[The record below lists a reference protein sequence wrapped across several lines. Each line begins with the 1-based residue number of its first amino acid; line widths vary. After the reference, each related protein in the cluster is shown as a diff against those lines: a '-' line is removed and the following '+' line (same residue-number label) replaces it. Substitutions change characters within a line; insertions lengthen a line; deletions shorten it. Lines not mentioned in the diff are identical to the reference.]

1 MSRHRHIRRHP
12 TSDDD
17 DWDDDIGRSPPG
29 GLALSASPDT
39 AALYMWGA
47 SRPTVSAVAIP
58 DDHAAVAQEQ
68 SLSDHVAEEAAVSEV
83 TAALDGAGFSD
94 ARIRRALADAG
105 GSVEAAIATL
115 CEVGVTDT
123 AVAGDGREAGA
134 DGDAGGLTLPQP
146 GVAKA
151 GKLTLPPPGGA
162 KGGGGLTLPA
172 PGGRGAGLV
181 LPRPGGPRLS
191 LPHPAASRD
200 ARDRGADTIATAR
213 GGLSR
218 LLLESEDEDGGGVD
232 NQDLNDVCDGD
243 GNGDVDDDAPMP
255 TMFVMSPMASKP
267 APAPAM
273 PPPLSSLSAVAP
285 PPRPVATAAPTGSR
299 PRKSQAGAAG
309 TAAGS
314 SGVTTP
320 QRPKKAQA
328 AVDVA
333 PLPTT
338 TTLPVLLTGHVDAGK
353 STLIGALLRAVHPP
367 PPSHRAPP
375 PATWETD
382 TDAVEQTRG
391 VTIDLAA
398 RSVTSPHPPA
408 HRTYV
413 FIDSPGHVDF
423 VPAVIAAAAAAVVA
437 VVVVDAGPGAA
448 EAGLGGGGVDEQL
461 LLARAAG
468 VRRLVVAVNKMDAVD
483 WDGRRWAEVVAS
495 VGVAA
500 KRVGYRPAEVTYV
513 PVAAGAGG
521 GVNLVSADR
530 SALPSWYDGGS
541 LLNALDA
548 LPPFE
553 ELLSTVG
560 GRGPPKASPLTIG
573 VSPHKV
579 PTRLLLLDATR
590 TPGAITVTGSLLS
603 GTLTAGDT
611 LTASPTPTVV
621 KVRGVEPA
629 LAFAGIHS
637 VVTGGGGG
645 GDGGGGGGGDAEGG
659 GGGTDA
665 AAAVAPGLGP
675 GTVLC
680 DPSAVLRGSLR
691 LRVRLLIPVGTGT
704 MLPGERVVAYVGG
717 WGVEAVMESFVE
729 LLGGSASA
737 PRAAVTTGATVAPV
751 ASSQPGGVAKPRRP
765 RTLRGGDR
773 AVVVVRAARR
783 VPAEVG
789 GRLGRVVLRGRYG
802 TVGVGVVERLL
813 RDVQRARGGGGKEGG
828 V

>member
-1 MSRHRHIRRHP
+1 M
-12 TSDDD
+12 
-17 DWDDDIGRSPPG
+17 
-29 GLALSASPDT
+29 
-39 AALYMWGA
+39 
-47 SRPTVSAVAIP
+47 
-58 DDHAAVAQEQ
+58 
-68 SLSDHVAEEAAVSEV
+68 
-83 TAALDGAGFSD
+83 
-94 ARIRRALADAG
+94 
-105 GSVEAAIATL
+105 
-115 CEVGVTDT
+115 
-123 AVAGDGREAGA
+123 
-134 DGDAGGLTLPQP
+134 
-146 GVAKA
+146 
-151 GKLTLPPPGGA
+151 
-162 KGGGGLTLPA
+162 
-172 PGGRGAGLV
+172 
-181 LPRPGGPRLS
+181 
-191 LPHPAASRD
+191 
-200 ARDRGADTIATAR
+200 
-213 GGLSR
+213 
-218 LLLESEDEDGGGVD
+218 LLGSEDEGAAGLDDKDANDVSDGDGGGD
-232 NQDLNDVCDGD
+232 SD
-243 GNGDVDDDAPMP
+243 GNDDAPMP
-255 TMFVMSPMASKP
+255 TMFVMSPLAAGP
-267 APAPAM
+267 APPPAV
-273 PPPLSSLSAVAP
+273 PPPVPPLSAGA
-285 PPRPVATAAPTGSR
+285 PPRPAGAAAPAGGR

-309 TAAGS
+309 TAVGS
-314 SGVTTP
+314 GAAATP

-328 AVDVA
+328 AVEAA
-333 PLPTT
+333 PLPTD

-398 RSVTSPHPPA
+398 RSVTSPHPPT

-413 FIDSPGHVDF
+413 FIDSPGHADF

-468 VRRLVVAVNKMDAVD
+468 VRRLVVAVNKMDAVG
-483 WDGRRWAEVVAS
+483 WDQRRWAEVVAS
-495 VGVAA
+495 VGMAA
-500 KRVGYRPAEVTYV
+500 KRVGYRPTEMTYV
-513 PVAAGAGG
+513 PVAAGAAR

-530 SALPSWYDGGS
+530 AALPSWYDGGS
-541 LLNALDA
+541 LINALDA
-548 LPPFE
+548 LPPLE
-553 ELLSTVG
+553 ALLGAAAG
-560 GRGPPKASPLTIG
+560 GGPPKAPLSAA
-573 VSPHKV
+573 VAPHKA

-603 GTLTAGDT
+603 GTLSAGDT

-637 VVTGGGGG
+637 VVTLSLAVTELAAAEQGGGGDGGSGGGGG
-645 GDGGGGGGGDAEGG
+645 GDGDGGGAAGGGGG

-675 GTVLC
+675 GAVLC

-691 LRVRLLIPVGTGT
+691 LRVRLLVPAGIGT

-729 LLGGSASA
+729 LLGG
-737 PRAAVTTGATVAPV
+737 GATPGAAGTAGAAAPPP
-751 ASSQPGGVAKPRRP
+751 AARTRQAAAAKPRRP
-765 RTLRGGDR
+765 RTLRGGDQ

-789 GRLGRVVLRGRYG
+789 GRLGRVVLRGRHG

-813 RDVQRARGGGGKEGG
+813 RDVRRVRGGGGDGG
-828 V
+828 GA